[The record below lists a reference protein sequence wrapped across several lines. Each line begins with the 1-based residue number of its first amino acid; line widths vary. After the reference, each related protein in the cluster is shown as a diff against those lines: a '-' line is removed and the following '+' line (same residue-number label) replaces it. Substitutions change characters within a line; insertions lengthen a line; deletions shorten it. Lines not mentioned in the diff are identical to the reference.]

1 MSMTNEEMCVHI
13 QQGEKKY
20 ISQLW
25 NQIHKLMRMKSKQAY
40 ICYKERCLQCG
51 VELADINQVAYFA
64 FLKAIEVYKPESG
77 HKLTSYIEYPF
88 RTALYELIG
97 LRTSRNKNEPLC
109 NSKSLDAPIDV
120 DDESS
125 TTLIDTIADTT
136 SLDFIEE
143 METASAGDTVRSVIE
158 TLSEPYRS
166 VIKHYFINGLTLK
179 QIADDLNVS
188 PQRVRQIKEKAIRN
202 LRNNKI
208 LRVLWRD
215 YCNHCYKTRFSWF
228 KTSPEYYAVLNAIN
242 KKPISYGYRQAELYE
257 AQLAW
262 EAQNNIIEK
271 KGAILNKMF

>member
-1 MSMTNEEMCVHI
+1 MTNEEMCVHI

-20 ISQLW
+20 IPYLW
-25 NQIHKLMRMKSKQAY
+25 NQVHKLMRMKSKQAY

-51 VELADINQVAYFA
+51 VELADINQIAYFA

-97 LRTSRNKNEPLC
+97 LRTSRNKNDPLC

-143 METASAGDTVRSVIE
+143 METASVGDTVRSVIE
-158 TLSEPYRS
+158 TLSDPYRS
-166 VIKHYFINGLTLK
+166 VIQHYFICGLTLK
-179 QIADDLNVS
+179 QIAEVLNVS
-188 PQRVRQIKEKAIRN
+188 VQRVQQIKEKGIRS
-202 LRNNKI
+202 LKQNKI
-208 LRVLWRD
+208 LLALWRD
-215 YCNHCYKTRFSWF
+215 YCDQRYRRSFSWF